1 MIGSTTLQKAIS
13 MTSGG
18 EGQAFPEFC
27 RNQGPDEDHPC
38 AGPQCRA
45 DTACARFI
53 DQRELSDDRPSR
65 CNQFLVSR
73 GCHLGLAQERAF
85 FAVHF
90 ASSSSCF
97 FFGSFKCSWQRN
109 LNRGPF
115 ERFLQP
121 G

>member
-27 RNQGPDEDHPC
+27 RNQGPGEDHPC

-45 DTACARFI
+45 
-53 DQRELSDDRPSR
+53 
-65 CNQFLVSR
+65 SR